1 MTKLAPAEFI
11 ARVAP
16 VAVQLRLEGSPI
28 FPSVRIA
35 QSAHETGWKIH
46 SWNNLVGL
54 KVGSGKPNPY
64 WDGSSVRTGTWEVIG
79 GQRVDTAANWR
90 AYRSIE
96 DCFRDQDLLFAS
108 SRYTRVRSAKTPE
121 EQAEM
126 LQACGY
132 ATDPQYAA
140 KIKNIINTYGLKQY
154 DGEVLRVLD
163 TIAQLQ
169 QDVTKLQQQTLAI
182 QKELA
187 SISNQVGVLLGTHAL
202 DKVPNWAKDA
212 VDAAVAAG
220 VVDTPNGGSLDF
232 YRFVTILHR
241 AGLIGQK

>member
-1 MTKLAPAEFI
+1 MNADAFI
-11 ARVAP
+11 SRVAP
-16 VAVQLRLEGSPI
+16 VAVQLRFEGSPI

-79 GQRVDTAANWR
+79 GQRVDTAADWR

-96 DCFRDQDLLFAS
+96 DCFRDQDLLFQSA
-108 SRYTRVRSAKTPE
+108 RYARIRTARTPE
-121 EQAEM
+121 EQADM

-132 ATDPQYAA
+132 ATDPQYAN
-140 KIKNIINTYGLKQY
+140 KIKRIISSHGLKQY
-154 DGEVLRVLD
+154 DEEATAAMHMLEDLKRRMDQLAAENEELKRRVGRLESRS
-163 TIAQLQ
+163 AM
-169 QDVTKLQQQTLAI
+169 A
-182 QKELA
+182 
-187 SISNQVGVLLGTHAL
+187 
-202 DKVPNWAKDA
+202 VPAWAKPA

-220 VVDTPNGGSLDF
+220 VVDTPDEGGLDF
-232 YRFVTILHR
+232 YRLVTVMHR
-241 AGLIGQK
+241 MGLFAPPA